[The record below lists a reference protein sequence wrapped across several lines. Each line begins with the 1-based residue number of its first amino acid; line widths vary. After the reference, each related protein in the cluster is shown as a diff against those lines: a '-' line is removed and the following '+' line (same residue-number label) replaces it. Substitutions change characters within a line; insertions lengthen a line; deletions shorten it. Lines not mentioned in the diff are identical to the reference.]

1 MDVNQFSSPIIRL
14 AHPLAFSAFLQEIG
28 APAETYLK
36 RNRLPSLCTD
46 ANAFV
51 PLKNAWDMF
60 DDAARQEHRHFG
72 WYVGRYVGDKGLSAG
87 LLNSL
92 DSAPS
97 LFTALKRLIRR
108 VSSEAS
114 HLRIGI
120 VESLDGVIFYTHYP
134 EKTEE
139 PGYLVSQAYQLE
151 VYVDLIRHF
160 AGAEWQPR
168 VIGLE
173 ASDFP
178 EILSERFPNM
188 EIRINQYC
196 GYLSIARSVLH
207 SKVQQRH
214 PTASKQLAPPDNS
227 NLTHAELLSLLLEPH
242 LPEGYPNMR
251 FAASLLSLSTR
262 TLMRRLAENG
272 TSYQAVVDN
281 VRFSKAKHL
290 LLQTGESTSVIA
302 RSIGFEDQANFT
314 RMFKRIAGLTPQQFQ
329 ICQMSPN
336 LMTD

>member
-1 MDVNQFSSPIIRL
+1 MFVGQFSKPVIRL
-14 AHPLAFSAFLQEIG
+14 AHPLAFSAFLGEIG
-28 APAETYLK
+28 APVETYFK

-46 ANAFV
+46 SNAFV
-51 PLKNAWDMF
+51 PLKNAWEMF
-60 DDAARQEHRHFG
+60 GDAARHEHRHLG

-92 DSAPS
+92 DSSPS
-97 LFTALKRLIRR
+97 LLTALKRLIRR

-120 VESLDGVIFYTHYP
+120 VESHDGVQFYTHYP
-134 EKTEE
+134 GRTEE

-151 VYVDLIRHF
+151 VYADLIRHF
-160 AGAEWQPR
+160 TGAEWQPK

-178 EILSERFPNM
+178 EILSERFPDT
-188 EIRINQYC
+188 EIRINQHW
-196 GYLSIARSVLH
+196 GYLSIAHSVLH

-214 PTASKQLAPPDNS
+214 PTASKQLAPPDTLD
-227 NLTHAELLSLLLEPH
+227 LTHAELLSLLLEPH

-251 FAASLLSLSTR
+251 FAASLLDLSTR

-272 TSYQAVVDN
+272 TSYQTVVDD
-281 VRFSKAKHL
+281 VRYSKAKQML
-290 LLQTGESTSVIA
+290 LESDESITDIA
-302 RSIGFEDQANFT
+302 RIVGFNDQANFT
-314 RMFKRIAGLTPQQFQ
+314 RMFRRIAGLHPRQFRKEAERGH
-329 ICQMSPN
+329 
-336 LMTD
+336 L